1 MALEEEPTLEEASG
15 EASEEE
21 PVGLEWF
28 HAIITREVGLE
39 GDFLEEVPLAL
50 LGLMSMR
57 GAEAGVNPELPGEG
71 EAPPGAGAEVGP

>member
-1 MALEEEPTLEEASG
+1 MASEEEPTLEEASG

-28 HAIITREVGLE
+28 DAIITREVGLE

-50 LGLMSMR
+50 LVLMSMR
-57 GAEAGVNPELPGEG
+57 GAEAGVHQELQGEG
-71 EAPPGAGAEVGP
+71 ETLPGAGAEVGP